1 MDNNFSLPDSLTF
14 LLEDLEA
21 AGLPK
26 SIAQRPEFLSSLILG
41 TAAEDSLTGTD
52 QRDYIFGLEGSDSL
66 EGFGGDDFLFGGE
79 GDNTI
84 RGGDERDRIYSNGGK
99 DQLFGGAGNDR
110 FRDVS
115 GGNEIRGGDGRDTIN
130 YRNIDGPIGFEFD
143 IGFNSDTPSRL
154 QEGILRI
161 TQDGLEPDTISS
173 IERIIGPEGKAN
185 NINFQKNFIRPPRSA
200 SPQLSV
206 FAPAIDVNLAQNR
219 IEFEDQKITIE
230 NFRDFIGSVGNDVIR
245 GDSADNRLD
254 GDFGANVLEGRKGN
268 DFLTTF
274 DSDTLIG
281 GSGRDTFELKAAQ
294 KELGGRFR
302 ASLPLT
308 ANTIV
313 DFETNTDKIQLSRIG
328 GSFTTDSIT
337 RTVYRGF
344 SDLESG
350 ALDADLFQVLGG
362 DPIPQG
368 AYVSYDG
375 TTGDLFYTSGQPSDD
390 TTKIATLQGAPGLTA
405 SDIVVV

>member
-52 QRDYIFGLEGSDSL
+52 QRDYIFGLGGSDSL
-66 EGFGGDDFLFGGE
+66 EGLGGDDFLFGGE
-79 GDNTI
+79 GDNII
-84 RGGDERDRIYSNGGK
+84 RGEDGRDRIYSDGGR
-99 DQLFGGAGNDR
+99 DRLFGGAGDDR

-130 YRNIDGPIGFEFD
+130 YRNINGPIGFEFD
-143 IGFNSDTPSRL
+143 VDVNSDTPSNL
-154 QEGILRI
+154 KEGVLRI
-161 TQDGLEPDTISS
+161 TQNGLDPDTISS

-185 NINFQKNFIRPPRSA
+185 SIDFQKNLVESPLSL
-200 SPQLSV
+200 SPQRSV
-206 FAPAIDVNLAQNR
+206 FAPAIDVDLAQNR
-219 IEFEDQKITIE
+219 IEFNNKNITIE
-230 NFRDFIGSVGNDVIR
+230 NFQNVVGSIKDDTIR
-245 GDSADNRLD
+245 GDRADNRLD
-254 GDFGANVLEGRKGN
+254 GNGGANVLEGREGN

-274 DSDTLIG
+274 DNDTLIG
-281 GSGRDTFELKAAQ
+281 GSGRDTFELRAAL
-294 KELGGRFR
+294 KTIGGKGGGSRI
-302 ASLPLT
+302 PLL

-313 DFETNTDKIQLSRIG
+313 DFETNTDKIQLNRTGGFITSDRIAP
-328 GSFTTDSIT
+328 IA
-337 RTVYRGF
+337 YRGF
-344 SDLESG
+344 SNLESG
-350 ALDADLFQVLGG
+350 TLDADSFQLLGS
-362 DPIPQG
+362 DPTPQG

-375 TTGDLFYTSGQPSDD
+375 TTGDLFYTSGQPFDG
-390 TTKIATLQGAPGLTA
+390 TKVATLQGAPGLTA